1 MVTLGISQSSPL
13 QHRNYKHVALD
24 PAFYVCVLKIK
35 HEYFADKAV
44 ITELSP
50 DIN

>member
-1 MVTLGISQSSPL
+1 
-13 QHRNYKHVALD
+13 
-24 PAFYVCVLKIK
+24 VCVLKIK

-50 DIN
+50 DINWTIIISPSIY